1 MADYVQENIT
11 RRPEYIERLEKA
23 LLSGIF
29 GQEATEDIYGQGAQL
44 SGDALQSQA
53 EDVLKMSTGLLDP
66 DLRFDATG
74 DGKITSE
81 DAKLILDG
89 SFPVY
94 EQGALLHKKGDMYGG
109 LLQDKNLFQIAPYLM
124 AGQQGR
130 AEPIGYDETTGEPI
144 YKEGEKAGDITGFGL
159 ETFASQALSEDKDN
173 DGIPDF
179 LGRYQP
185 YFETAGGAVT
195 GGIEA
200 LNRGLGTLGE
210 AKTFFGPAAEYV
222 SGGRGMYDPSSY
234 VESFMNP
241 YTENVIDEVEK
252 DIERQGDVARQ
263 KGAASAI
270 GAGAFGGSRQGIQAA
285 EIERNIADAKSKAT
299 ADLRAR
305 GYDQALKASQDAYQ
319 QGATR
324 ELEAGRLMGGL
335 GQSVGQLGSQFGTVG
350 GQYGTLGGTTADIGR
365 VYSALGPADLAFMTG
380 VGEAERAYR
389 QQMIDTGRMEYMRP
403 TEQALLPYNYAYG
416 ALSGTPSAS
425 VYSETQQ
432 KYSPATNPF
441 TAGLGAYTTLQGIN
455 QAT

>member
-1 MADYVQENIT
+1 MSDTYTTETVQ
-11 RRPEYIERLEKA
+11 RRPEYIERLEKS
-23 LLSGIF
+23 LLSKIF
-29 GQEATEDIYGQGAQL
+29 GQEVGYEDPELTTRYTGEGTAPYAQL
-44 SGDALQSQA
+44 EG
-53 EDVLKMSTGLLDP
+53 GLLDETKYP
-66 DLRFDATG
+66 
-74 DGKITSE
+74 
-81 DAKLILDG
+81 
-89 SFPVY
+89 
-94 EQGALLHKKGDMYGG
+94 
-109 LLQDKNLFQIAPYLM
+109 NLFQIAPYQI

-130 AEPIGYDETTGEPI
+130 DAEGN
-144 YKEGEKAGDITGFGL
+144 ITGFGL
-159 ETFASQALSEDKDN
+159 ETFAAQALSQDLNN

-179 LGRYQP
+179 LGRYTP
-185 YFETAGGAVT
+185 YFETAGSAVT
-195 GGIEA
+195 GGVES
-200 LNRGLGTLGE
+200 LGRGLGALGTGM
-210 AKTFFGPAAEYV
+210 TFFGPAAQYV
-222 SGGRGMYDPSSY
+222 SGGRGMYDPSQY
-234 VESFMNP
+234 VGAYMNP
-241 YTENVIDEVEK
+241 YISSVIEEAEK
-252 DIERQGDVARQ
+252 DIERQGNVARQ
-263 KGAASAI
+263 RASAEAV
-270 GAGAFGGSRQGIQAA
+270 GRGAFGGSRQGIQAA

-432 KYSPATNPF
+432 GYSPATNPF

-455 QAT
+455 QAK